1 MKIPCPVC
9 ATVIKAREEH
19 AGLKNRCVTCGTK
32 FLIPSCEDAEAEILE
47 RGEAPQSTGPKLQV
61 RPPKTAPLLKPGKHR
76 PLVNPRSEEQP
87 QGPRKLLTSSD
98 PLGAPTGTPGSK
110 VFRALPSVPP
120 PRTPGEEETETA
132 PEVPARK
139 KLKRRKIASK
149 KTSKKHSLEHLPAL
163 DPDPEP
169 LKEDPRQESPPDTTA
184 LLGGPGSTPAEV
196 TSNPGSKTPSEEDP
210 DPTGTSLPATTKLAD
225 PPEIKN
231 RSRAKPR
238 PSSPDPEAA
247 PPRKRSR
254 DGQERGKKAT
264 PSLRTG
270 TDRPLPD
277 RGRHG
282 SFHDLKVKRTQK
294 DARGIVQAIVVLSIC
309 AVVALLFFSSMG
321 REDDNSRTSNPAF
334 VPDRESGPG
343 SGAKMDPTDPEPM
356 SKPEQVTEVAGAD
369 HHWKDL
375 ISPWIEHYCLDCH
388 DEANEEGGLELERF
402 TSEKLALTEP
412 HIWEKA
418 AQLVR
423 MGDMPPRDRFNL
435 PSSEERAQFVTW
447 VRSVSKRWDAGEF
460 GKDPGRTT
468 IRRMTK
474 NEYNYT
480 MRDLFGL
487 KIRPADN
494 FPEDGGGEDGF
505 DNNADA
511 LFLPPL
517 LMENYVEAA
526 GLLVNEIYRNQDS
539 FRRWLFAFPHNEGG
553 APAAARKVLNHWMPL
568 IYRRPVDSQEV
579 ENLVSILRFQMDK
592 KKKEYREAMKMP
604 LLAIL
609 ISPHFLYRSEKI
621 LEGGKPYRVDDI
633 DLASRLS
640 YFLWSS
646 TPDQQLLKLAFEGK
660 LSDPQIYEKEVRRM
674 LVDEKAKSLG
684 MHFGGQWLKWEDL
697 RSRANPDRKR
707 FPNFDFALRVSMY
720 RESSLFFD
728 NLVKENLSILDLI
741 DSDYSFLNQKL
752 AIHYDIPGVNH
763 STFRKVKM
771 DDPNRGGV
779 IGMGSVLT
787 ATSLPLRSSPAK
799 RGNYLLTELLGTPPP
814 SPPMDVPQLPEDDEK
829 IEFKSF
835 RDALTEHRENPSCK
849 SCHEAID
856 PMGFG
861 MENYDAIGRWR
872 QFQNDQ
878 PVDASGKLPNGES
891 FNSPRELKVILM
903 KRKDTFTRNMVAK
916 ALAYALGRELTA
928 YDRQVSKSITDKVIA
943 DDYKAQTLFLEI
955 ARCYPFLNCRGD
967 DFRKE

>member
-9 ATVIKAREEH
+9 ATVIKAEEEH
-19 AGLKNRCVTCGTK
+19 SGLKNRCVTCGTK
-32 FLIPSCEDAEAEILE
+32 FIIPSCEDAEVEILE
-47 RGEAPQSTGPKLQV
+47 HGEAPQSTVTRLQV

-76 PLVNPRSEEQP
+76 PLPNPRSGKRP

-98 PLGAPTGTPGSK
+98 PLGAPTGPPAAR
-110 VFRALPSVPP
+110 VFQSLPSVPP
-120 PRTPGEEETETA
+120 PRTTGEKTDPA

-139 KLKRRKIASK
+139 KLASREITGK
-149 KTSKKHSLEHLPAL
+149 KTTKKHSLEHLPAL
-163 DPDPEP
+163 APDPEP
-169 LKEDPRQESPPDTTA
+169 PEENLPQESPPAAGDQTDPPDTTA
-184 LLGGPGSTPAEV
+184 LLGKPRNTHADVATEVPPGPAPETPPEE
-196 TSNPGSKTPSEEDP
+196 NPGP
-210 DPTGTSLPATTKLAD
+210 DGTSLPPTTKLAGT
-225 PPEIKN
+225 PGVKN
-231 RSRAKPR
+231 PSRAKPR
-238 PSSPDPEAA
+238 PPSTDPEAA
-247 PPRKRSR
+247 PPHKRSR
-254 DGQERGKKAT
+254 EEEEEGTGPT

-277 RGRHG
+277 RSRHG

-309 AVVALLFFSSMG
+309 AIVALLFFSGMG
-321 REDDNSRTSNPAF
+321 REDTGSQATNPAL

-343 SGAKMDPTDPEPM
+343 SGAKIPSTESEPM
-356 SKPEQVTEVAGAD
+356 PRSEQDTEVTGLGQ
-369 HHWKDL
+369 HWEDL

-418 AQLVR
+418 AQLVK

-447 VRSVSKRWDAGEF
+447 VRSVSERWDAGEF

-553 APAAARKVLNHWMPL
+553 APAAARTVLNHWMPL

-579 ENLVSILRFQMDK
+579 ERLVSILRFQMDK

-621 LEGGKPYRVDDI
+621 LEGGKPYRVNDI

-660 LSDPQIYEKEVRRM
+660 LSDPQVYEEQVRRM
-674 LVDEKAKSLG
+674 LVDDKARSLG

-728 NLVKENLSILDLI
+728 NLVRENLSILDLI

-763 STFRKVKM
+763 STFQKVKI

-799 RGNYLLTELLGTPPP
+799 RGNYLLTELLGTRPLPPRWT
-814 SPPMDVPQLPEDDEK
+814 
-829 IEFKSF
+829 F
-835 RDALTEHRENPSCK
+835 R
-849 SCHEAID
+849 
-856 PMGFG
+856 
-861 MENYDAIGRWR
+861 
-872 QFQNDQ
+872 
-878 PVDASGKLPNGES
+878 
-891 FNSPRELKVILM
+891 NSPRTMRRSSSSPSV
-903 KRKDTFTRNMVAK
+903 TPSPSTAK
-916 ALAYALGRELTA
+916 IPAVNPAMRPLIRWDLAWRTTMPLGA
-928 YDRQVSKSITDKVIA
+928 GVSSRTINPWIPAASCPMERVSTVPA
-943 DDYKAQTLFLEI
+943 NS
-955 ARCYPFLNCRGD
+955 RPSS
-967 DFRKE
+967 